1 MIGNAAAPVNL
12 RVSLAGVV
20 LNVCPEINTKL
31 QLLSLLL
38 GVLDFDGHS
47 RIHQGKSASNFCNGG
62 MVSVFY
68 NVLNVKDVIEV
79 DEPVV
84 TPIGTPPEL
93 KLWAQSIEAQQI
105 SLELMANICTVDQE
119 YTELGEVNEGVSMFY
134 NSCKLCR

>member
-1 MIGNAAAPVNL
+1 M
-12 RVSLAGVV
+12 
-20 LNVCPEINTKL
+20 
-31 QLLSLLL
+31 
-38 GVLDFDGHS
+38 
-47 RIHQGKSASNFCNGG
+47 
-62 MVSVFY
+62 SVFY

-119 YTELGEVNEGVSMFY
+119 YTELGEVNEGVSMCCNY
-134 NSCKLCR
+134 CKLLDDEPMTDSSEPQVLASPLASGLMSAGALQKVCLCLSFVNFVGVNEGNFFI